1 MNRTAAFA
9 PRWLTALL
17 LSVCACVAAPAA
29 STASSPRAVLDQYC
43 VGCHNGKLKAAG
55 LALDTMNAKTPAEA
69 PEVWEKVLR
78 KVRARYMPPAGLPRP
93 DEQTYDSFVSRLET
107 SLDAAAATKPNP
119 GRTDTFRRLNRTE
132 YQNSI
137 RDLLALDIDV
147 ASLLPS
153 DESGHGFDNV
163 TVGDLSATLLER
175 YVSAARKIS
184 RLAIGSPSRSP
195 GGDTFYLPPDLTQED
210 HFDES
215 FRSARAVEWS
225 FLTHSPGTPSTS
237 FRFACSAIVMN
248 TSKA

>member
-9 PRWLTALL
+9 PRRLVALL
-17 LSVCACVAAPAA
+17 LSACAGVAAPSA
-29 STASSPRAVLDQYC
+29 PRAVLDQYC
-43 VGCHNGKLKAAG
+43 VGCHNSKLKTAG
-55 LALDTMNAKTPAEA
+55 LALDITSAKTPAEA
-69 PEVWEKVLR
+69 PEVWEKVVR

-93 DEQTYDSFVSRLET
+93 DEQTYDSFISSLET
-107 SLDAAAATKPNP
+107 SLDAAAAVKPNP

-147 ASLLPS
+147 SSLLPS

-184 RLAIGSPSRSP
+184 RLAIGSPSRAP

-210 HFDES
+210 HFDELPFGTRGGMVVPYTFS
-215 FRSARAVEWS
+215 RDAEYEFQIRLQRDRNEHVEG
-225 FLTHSPGTPSTS
+225 L
-237 FRFACSAIVMN
+237 N
-248 TSKA
+248 D